1 VAADLAVAHW
11 SVAVARVVLGTKRYP
26 QLFKN
31 SKKGLKL
38 RKFIS
43 NSLLIR
49 KI

>member
-31 SKKGLKL
+31 SRKGLKL
-38 RKFIS
+38 R
-43 NSLLIR
+43 NSYLLYF
-49 KI
+49 